1 MRALVAALALAAMT
15 SAVSADVQTKEVQV
29 KYNFTGGIK
38 PEPRKERKPA
48 TPTVTPANSPF
59 TPMVRQPRP
68 TMVAVARPPMPA
80 PVELSKPTYSGME
93 VVPFSTKLKPGT
105 IIIRTSERR
114 LYYVLPNGMAERY
127 GIGVGR
133 EGFTWKGSKRITRKS
148 EWPSWTPPARMI
160 EREKAKGNILPAYM
174 PGGPNNPLGARAMYL
189 GGSLFRIHGT
199 NQPSSIGTAVSSGCI
214 RMLNEEVAALYGKV
228 ALGTLVIVE

>member
-1 MRALVAALALAAMT
+1 MRALVAALALAAVA
-15 SAVSADVQTKEVQV
+15 SAASAEVQV

-38 PEPRKERKPA
+38 PEERKPA
-48 TPTVTPANSPF
+48 VTPTRRANSAF
-59 TPMVRQPRP
+59 TPMARQPRP
-68 TMVAVARPPMPA
+68 TVAAVARPPA
-80 PVELSKPTYSGME
+80 PVELPSRPSYAGMA
-93 VVPFSTKLKPGT
+93 VVPFSAKLKPGT
-105 IIIRTSERR
+105 IVIRTSERR
-114 LYYVLPNGMAERY
+114 LYYVLPGGMAERY

-133 EGFTWKGSKRITRKS
+133 EGFTWRGSKRISRKA
-148 EWPSWTPPARMI
+148 EWPSWTPPAQMI

-214 RMLNEEVAALYGKV
+214 RMLNEEVTSLYDKV